1 MFDSVNATGELLDY
15 ASALTIEQVVTAAVT
30 MIEKN
35 VGDDEAGNNQ
45 PFFAAC
51 RKELETQ
58 GYTLGETDT
67 GECEW
72 SVRIFEP
79 LTFETENDKY
89 RKETIE

>member
-1 MFDSVNATGELLDY
+1 MYIAIMFDSVNDSGELLDY
-15 ASALTIEQVVTAAVT
+15 ASASTIEQVVTVAVA

-35 VGDDEAGNNQ
+35 VGDDETGSNQ

-51 RKELETQ
+51 REELESQ
-58 GYTLGETDT
+58 GFTLCETDT

-79 LTFETENDKY
+79 INF
-89 RKETIE
+89 

>member
-1 MFDSVNATGELLDY
+1 MTD
-15 ASALTIEQVVTAAVT
+15 TIEGLDTLMSYAAVWTVEDAITAAVA
-30 MIEKN
+30 MIEEH
-35 VGDDEAGNNQ
+35 VGDDATHGNQ

-58 GYTLGETDT
+58 GFTLCETDT

-79 LTFETENDKY
+79 IKL
-89 RKETIE
+89 